1 MSAKKR
7 VKKVRKRAPQ
17 RAPAVTSGRPLLSL
31 AMMVKDEEDFLA
43 DALRSARG
51 WCDELVVVDTGSTD
65 RTVEIA
71 RDLGAEVSFF
81 PWCDSFSKARN
92 ETLRRATGRYVA
104 ILDADERFVGR
115 HPEAIRA
122 HLRPGPQH
130 PFEALSVQVTNTR
143 LDGSP
148 ISSFFSV
155 RFFANDRHL
164 GYSGR
169 VHNRFGALSPGAPK
183 VSVTKYLG
191 LEVLHLGYDPDLYA
205 LRKKAARS
213 LPLIEATVREE
224 PDNLHY
230 RYYLGR
236 EYLLL
241 ARVSEAVGVLEPTA
255 AALLRAPGRGPLAE
269 TVTTLMQAY
278 EAGGGQPEKALT
290 LGQAAL
296 AHAPT
301 HPDVWFGVARALA
314 ALGHADPAAQAG
326 ERALAA
332 LAQVHDAQVQLAH
345 RRWDAHELLGKLYW
359 QLQRFPEAYRHD
371 LAALA
376 DKPPDSAGWPVL
388 LNSVCALAIELDDA
402 ERVRTL
408 LERLLAHPEAPLAMF
423 FFYLQR
429 VAGAEG
435 AEAARRLLQDAAARH
450 PRVATDAE
458 YAPWAQRLGVT

>member
-7 VKKVRKRAPQ
+7 VKVRKRAPR

-71 RDLGAEVSFF
+71 RDLGAQVSFF

-92 ETLRRATGRYVA
+92 ETLKRATGRYVA

-115 HPEAIRA
+115 HPEAIRP

-130 PFEALSVQVTNTR
+130 PYEALSVQVTNTR

-155 RFFANDRHL
+155 RFFANDGHL

-169 VHNRFGALSPGAPK
+169 VHNRFGALKPGAPK

-191 LEVLHLGYDPDLYA
+191 LEVVHLGYDPDLYA

-241 ARVSEAVGVLEPTA
+241 ARVDDAIAVLEPTA
-255 AALLRAPGRGPLAE
+255 RALLKAPGSGPLAE
-269 TVTTLMQAY
+269 TVTTLTQAY
-278 EAGGGQPEKALT
+278 EAAGGHPEQALK

-314 ALGHADPAAQAG
+314 ALGHADPAAQAA

-332 LAQVHDAQVQLAH
+332 LGQVHDAQVQLGH
-345 RRWDAHELLGKLYW
+345 RRWEAHELLGKLYW
-359 QLQRFPEAYRHD
+359 QLQRFPDAYRHD
-371 LAALA
+371 LATLEGKPA
-376 DKPPDSAGWPVL
+376 DAPGWPVL
-388 LNSVCALAIELDDA
+388 LNSLCALAIELGDG
-402 ERVRTL
+402 ERVAPL
-408 LERLLAHPEAPLAMF
+408 LERLLAHPEAPLGMF
-423 FFYLQR
+423 FFQLQR

-435 AEAARRLLQDAAARH
+435 AEAARRMLQDAAARH
-450 PRVATDAE
+450 PRVTADAE

>member
-7 VKKVRKRAPQ
+7 KKVRKRAPQ
-17 RAPAVTSGRPLLSL
+17 RAPAITSGRPLLSL

-71 RDLGAEVSFF
+71 RDLGARVSFF
-81 PWCDSFSKARN
+81 PWCDSFSRARN
-92 ETLRRATGRYVA
+92 ETLQRATGRYVA

-115 HPEAIRA
+115 HPEAIRP

-130 PFEALSVQVTNTR
+130 PYEALSVQVTNTR

-155 RFFANDRHL
+155 RFFPNDGHL

-169 VHNRFGALSPGAPK
+169 VHNRFGALKPGAPK
-183 VSVTKYLG
+183 VSVTKYVG
-191 LEVLHLGYDPDLYA
+191 LDVVHLGYDPDLYA

-241 ARVSEAVGVLEPTA
+241 ARVEEAIGVLEPTA
-255 AALLRAPGRGPLAE
+255 AALLKAPGRGPLAE

-278 EAGGGQPEKALT
+278 EAAGGQPEKALT

-314 ALGHADPAAQAG
+314 ALGHPDPAAQAA

-332 LAQVHDAQVQLAH
+332 LGQVHDAQVQLAH

-359 QLQRFPEAYRHD
+359 QLQRFPAAYRHD
-371 LAALA
+371 LQALIG
-376 DKPPDSAGWPVL
+376 KPTDAPGWPVL
-388 LNSVCALAIELDDA
+388 LNSVCALAIELGDGEQVED
-402 ERVRTL
+402 L
-408 LERLLAHPEAPLAMF
+408 LERLLAHPEAPLGMF
-423 FFYLQR
+423 FHHLEQMAATR
-429 VAGAEG
+429 GAP
-435 AEAARRLLQDAAARH
+435 AARARLVDVCRRH
-450 PRVATDAE
+450 PRVRSDAD
-458 YAPWAQRLGVT
+458 YGIWAHRLGID